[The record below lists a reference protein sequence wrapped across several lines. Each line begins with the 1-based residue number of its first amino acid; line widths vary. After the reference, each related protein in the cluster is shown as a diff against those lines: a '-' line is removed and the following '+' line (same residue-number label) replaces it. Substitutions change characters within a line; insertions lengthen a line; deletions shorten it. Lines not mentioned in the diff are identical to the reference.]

1 MSALGTGGRLQP
13 RRWFRPRG
21 QARRARAAR
30 HPRPSPPSP
39 SHNPPPPTVTMADLE
54 APGSALPPW
63 LFFAHRSI
71 LVFVFA
77 FSEIANFSELS
88 SEMSGKNTKP
98 RQRGFELLQ
107 EVREKLAA
115 RGRTIKHTVVAAQ
128 VREKERERER
138 ERVTARTT
146 TTTPCP
152 TSRAT
157 AVTRGTLRSGGNNHY
172 LLPSEAFQASF
183 APPALQVVCLL
194 WRFADA
200 LATP

>member
-1 MSALGTGGRLQP
+1 
-13 RRWFRPRG
+13 
-21 QARRARAAR
+21 
-30 HPRPSPPSP
+30 
-39 SHNPPPPTVTMADLE
+39 MADLE

-128 VREKERERER
+128 VRERERER
-138 ERVTARTT
+138 ERVSESDGEDDDDDDPMSDVEGDRSHARDASLRGQQ
-146 TTTPCP
+146 PLP
-152 TSRAT
+152 PSFRGVSSVLRA
-157 AVTRGTLRSGGNNHY
+157 AR
-172 LLPSEAFQASF
+172 PASCVSLV
-183 APPALQVVCLL
+183 AIC
-194 WRFADA
+194 
-200 LATP
+200 